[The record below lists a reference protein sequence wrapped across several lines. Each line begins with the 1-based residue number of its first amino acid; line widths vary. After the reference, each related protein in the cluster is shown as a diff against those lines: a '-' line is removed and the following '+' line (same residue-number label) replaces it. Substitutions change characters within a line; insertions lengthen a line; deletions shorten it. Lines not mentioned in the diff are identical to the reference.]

1 MLRETVAP
9 PVPRRPTK
17 PTRGS
22 QRRRLAAEKQRGET
36 ECNRRRLPLDQGVS
50 PQWWVR
56 LAG

>member
-22 QRRRLAAEKQRGET
+22 RRRRLAAEKQRGET
-36 ECNRRRLPLDQGVS
+36 KRNRRRPPLDQGVS
-50 PQWWVR
+50 LQWWVR